1 MFEVL
6 MYLFEAVN
14 YSDNELMVDRD
25 DLTAELSDAGFRN
38 TEILKALD
46 WLDNLATL
54 QNTEFPTLSSP
65 NSFRIYSK
73 DEADWINAKCRGHI
87 LFLEQIKILDS
98 QTRELVIDCLMK
110 IDQPELEIEDLQ
122 WVILM
127 VLYNLPEAKESYQQ
141 MEVLMYDTPNGY
153 ML

>member
-1 MFEVL
+1 

-73 DEADWINAKCRGHI
+73 DEADWINANCRGHI